1 MSAIPYCDD
10 VLDRSVPVVQLVDVA
25 KSLGVATSRVHQM
38 VRDRQLLAFKRDRVP
53 VLPEAFLDEEGN
65 VLKGLPGLIAVLHD
79 GGYEDDEILR
89 WLFTE
94 DDSLPGGCPV
104 AAMHTQSAREVMRR
118 AQALAF

>member
-1 MSAIPYCDD
+1 M
-10 VLDRSVPVVQLVDVA
+10 PVVQLVDVA

-65 VLKGLPGLIAVLHD
+65 VVKGLPGLIAVLHD

-89 WLFTE
+89 WLFAE

-104 AAMHTQSAREVMRR
+104 AAMHTQSAREVVRR